1 MKLSVL
7 PWWISVCFLAA
18 AGQTVL
24 AQHALKFIE
33 NKNQWPTDV
42 HFASRVPGGRLFV
55 KPGQFEITLLDQ
67 PDDHHHKAEFRNSVS
82 EVHGR
87 IAAEGSGLVSGHTLH
102 INFIGSDETSVPKP
116 FGLFDTYYN
125 FFLGNNPAAW
135 APRAAAYAGITYPS
149 IYDGVDLK
157 ITSAQQH
164 LKYDFIV
171 EPGGDPAAISMQ
183 YCGAEKLMLE
193 NGNLIIQTS
202 VGTLVE
208 KRPYVYQL
216 IDGKKVEVVSRYQL
230 LNDIVQFDFPAGYDS
245 CYELVIDPLLIFSTF
260 SGSTADNWGSTA
272 TPGEHGNLYSS
283 GIMRSAL
290 GGTFPATPGAFQ
302 TTYGGGYDVALLKY
316 DSTGSRLLYA
326 SYLGGSSNETPHSMV
341 MDGNGDLLV
350 FGTTSSL
357 NFPVTPGVVGPTFNG
372 GFDVFSDVIERYPN
386 GSDMFVARISAA
398 GDVLKACTYLGG
410 SSNDGLNTW
419 PGGPLTRNYGDEMR
433 GDIIT
438 DSDGNVY
445 ISSVTS
451 SANFPIVN
459 GFSIVYNGGGTDAVL
474 AKLNPELTQIEWS
487 TFIGGIGFD
496 AAYTIKFDSLGNIY
510 TGGGTTSA
518 NFPIIPGAY
527 QSTYSGNTDGWM
539 ALINASGTAV
549 LRSTFTGTNQYDQ
562 IYFLDVGTTGDVYVY
577 GQTTGPMPV
586 TPGVYKNPNSG
597 QFVQKLSG
605 DLTSLIFST
614 VFGSGIG
621 IPNISPTAFL
631 VSECNNLYMSGWGG
645 LINSSRGYWP
655 STSRTTGMPVTPD
668 ALQSVTFGSDFYFI
682 VLTEDASELLYASF
696 LGGPQTATH
705 VDGGTSRFD
714 KSGIVY
720 HAVCA
725 GCGGSFDDFPT
736 TPGAWS
742 NTNNSLSCNNAAFK
756 FDLASLRARLQT
768 NRVDFSMPGIAEL
781 CYPDTLRLEN
791 FSTGGEVFEWDL
803 GDGTKFSKT
812 NKESFLHQYQEEGA
826 YLIKL
831 KAIDLN
837 TCTAVDSVQKLV
849 LVYKNDGSAQPD
861 ETICQYTAYQLD
873 AAGGVQYNWVSED
886 GSFQSNLQRPV
897 VNPQDTTK
905 YFVTITD
912 ADGCVKKDT
921 VQINVV
927 PGIDLQMQI
936 EFVTNCFSRPAVRLM
951 NKTVQQPGETYFF
964 DFGDGFTSD
973 SPNAV
978 HSYDADAYYTV
989 KLVGVKD
996 LCVYEESA
1004 QVPVFTLKVPNVI
1017 TPTDS
1022 PGDNDT
1028 FFIQYGNGLQTPGDY
1043 GIPVR
1048 VKVFNRWGRKVFES
1062 IDYQNTWAA
1071 EDLDSGVYFYEVKIG
1086 DQAVCK
1092 SWLHV
1097 IK

>member
-1 MKLSVL
+1 MAKRLWIIAWCMMLSGR
-7 PWWISVCFLAA
+7 AA
-18 AGQTVL
+18 L
-24 AQHALKFIE
+24 AQPGLTFIE
-33 NKNQWPTDV
+33 NKNQWPCEIDY
-42 HFASRVPGGRLFV
+42 AARVPGGRLFV
-55 KPGQFEITLLDQ
+55 KPGQFEITLLEER
-67 PDDHHHKAEFRNSVS
+67 PGHHDESHPIINEADGKPVLSEMSVLNGH
-82 EVHGR
+82 VLQ
-87 IAAEGSGLVSGHTLH
+87 INWLNTNPAAEVRP
-102 INFIGSDETSVPKP
+102 IKP
-116 FGLFDTYYN
+116 VTEYYN
-125 FFLGNNPAAW
+125 FFLGNDPARW
-135 APRAAAYAGITYPS
+135 ASNATAYQGLMYASVYSGI
-149 IYDGVDLK
+149 DLRISSVHK
-157 ITSAQQH
+157 D

-171 EPGGDPAAISMQ
+171 DPGADPSQIQLQ
-183 YCGAEKLMLE
+183 YCGADQLILE
-193 NGNLIIQTS
+193 NGNLIIKTS
-202 VGTLVE
+202 VGTLIE
-208 KRPYVYQL
+208 KQPYVYQL
-216 IDGKKVEVVSRYQL
+216 IGGQQIMVASRYVL
-230 LNDIVQFDFPAGYDS
+230 TDDRLQFYFPNGYDS

-272 TPGEHGNLYSS
+272 TPGENGNLYSS
-283 GIMRSAL
+283 GIMRGAL

-316 DSTGSRLLYA
+316 DSTGSQLLYA

-341 MDGNGDLLV
+341 MDSNGDLLV

-357 NFPVTPGVVGPTFNG
+357 NFPVTPDVVGPAFHG
-372 GFDVFSDVIERYPN
+372 GMDVFSDVIERYPN

-398 GDVLKACTYLGG
+398 GNQLKACTYLGG

-438 DSDGNVY
+438 DKQGNVY
-445 ISSVTS
+445 ISSVSS

-459 GFSIVYNGGGTDAVL
+459 GFSPVYNGGGTDAVL
-474 AKLNPELTQIEWS
+474 IKLNPGLSQIEWS
-487 TFIGGIGFD
+487 TFIGGNGFD
-496 AAYTIKFDSLGNIY
+496 ASYTIKFDSLGNIY
-510 TGGGTTSA
+510 TGGGTTST
-518 NFPIIPGAY
+518 NFPITPGAY
-527 QSTYSGNTDGWM
+527 QATYAGNTDGWM
-539 ALINASGTAV
+539 ALIDSTGTAL

-562 IYFLDVGTTGDVYVY
+562 IYFLDVSTTGNVYVY
-577 GQTTGPMPV
+577 GQTTGAMPV
-586 TPGVYKNPNSG
+586 TPGVYKNLNSG
-597 QFVQKLSG
+597 QFVQKFSG
-605 DLTSLIFST
+605 DLTTLGFST

-655 STSRTTGMPVTPD
+655 ATSRTTGMPVTPD
-668 ALQSVTFGSDFYFI
+668 ALQPTTFGSDFYFI
-682 VLTEDASELLYASF
+682 VLTEDASELLYATF

-714 KSGIVY
+714 KTGIVY

-768 NRVDFSMPGIAEL
+768 NTVDFSMPGIAEL

-791 FSTGGEVFEWDL
+791 FSTGGEFFEWDL
-803 GDGTKFSKT
+803 GDGTKLTKT

-849 LVYKNDGSAQPD
+849 MVFKNDGFAQD
-861 ETICQYTAYQLD
+861 DTAICQYTPYQLT
-873 AAGGVQYNWVSED
+873 ATGGIQYQWVSED
-886 GSFQSNLQRPV
+886 GVFQSNQQRPT
-897 VNPQDTTK
+897 VNPQDTTR
-905 YFVTITD
+905 YMVTITD
-912 ADGCVKKDT
+912 GDGCVKTDT
-921 VQINVV
+921 VQVNVV
-927 PGIDLQMQI
+927 PGIDLEMQY
-936 EFVTNCFSRPAVRLM
+936 EFVTNCFSRTAVRLI
-951 NKTVQQPGETYFF
+951 NKTKQQAGETYLF

-973 SPNAV
+973 LSNTV
-978 HSYDADAYYTV
+978 HEYTADGVYTV
-989 KLVGVKD
+989 KLVGVKEF
-996 LCVYEESA
+996 CVYEETA
-1004 QVPVFTLKVPNVI
+1004 TLPVFTLKVPNVI
-1017 TPTDS
+1017 TPEDS

-1028 FFIQYGNGLQTPGDY
+1028 FFIQYGSEFQSPADF

-1048 VKVFNRWGRKVFES
+1048 VKVFNRWGRNVFES
-1062 IDYQNTWAA
+1062 DDYQYNWAA
-1071 EDLDSGVYFYEVKIG
+1071 KGLDSGVYFYEVKIG
-1086 DQAVCK
+1086 NYATCK
-1092 SWLHV
+1092 SWVHV

>member
-1 MKLSVL
+1 MRATRLWVILGYLFLSG
-7 PWWISVCFLAA
+7 F
-18 AGQTVL
+18 GVL
-24 AQHALKFIE
+24 AQSSLKFIE
-33 NKNQWPTDV
+33 NGKQWPAGVD
-42 HFASRVPGGRLFV
+42 FGARVPGGRLFI
-55 KPGQFEITLLDQ
+55 KPNQFEITLLSEEDNHKHTDVVHSGLSEANGRPS
-67 PDDHHHKAEFRNSVS
+67 PDDANLVNGHV
-82 EVHGR
+82 VH
-87 IAAEGSGLVSGHTLH
+87 ITLL
-102 INFIGSDETSVPKP
+102 GADETAAPQP
-116 FGLFDTYYN
+116 FGLSKEYFN
-125 FFLGNNPAAW
+125 FFLGND
-135 APRAAAYAGITYPS
+135 RASWTTRAKGYSGITYPE
-149 IYDGVDLK
+149 IYKGIDLK
-157 ITSAQQH
+157 ITSVQQH

-171 EPGGDPAAISMQ
+171 EPGADPSQLLLQ
-183 YCGAEKLMLE
+183 YCGADALTLD
-193 NGNLIIQTS
+193 NGNLIIKTS
-202 VGTLVE
+202 VGTVIE
-208 KRPYVYQL
+208 KKPYTYQV
-216 IDGKKVEVVSRYQL
+216 IKGRQVEVASRYRL
-230 LNDIVQFDFPAGYDS
+230 MNDVLHIEFPAGYDS

-272 TPGEHGNLYSS
+272 TPGENGNLYSS
-283 GIMRSAL
+283 GIMRGAL

-302 TTYGGGYDVALLKY
+302 TTYAGGYDVALLKY
-316 DSTGSRLLYA
+316 DSTGSQLLYA

-357 NFPVTPGVVGPTFNG
+357 NFPVTPGVVSPSFNG

-386 GSDMFVARISAA
+386 GSDMFVARISPD
-398 GDVLKACTYLGG
+398 GDELKACTYLGG

-438 DSDGNVY
+438 DQHGNVY

-459 GFSIVYNGGGTDAVL
+459 GFSPVYNGGGTDAVL
-474 AKLNPELTQIEWS
+474 IKLNPELSQIKWS
-487 TFIGGIGFD
+487 TFIGGNGFD
-496 AAYTIKFDSLGNIY
+496 ASYTVKFDSLGNIY
-510 TGGGTTSA
+510 VGGGTTSA
-518 NFPIIPGAY
+518 NFPVSPGAY
-527 QSTYSGNTDGWM
+527 QTAYAGNTDGWM
-539 ALINASGTAV
+539 ALIDSTGTFMHY
-549 LRSTFTGTNQYDQ
+549 STFTGTDQYDQ

-577 GQTTGPMPV
+577 GQTTGTMPV

-605 DLTSLIFST
+605 DLSSLIFST

-668 ALQSVTFGSDFYFI
+668 ALQSTTFGSDFYFI

-696 LGGPQTATH
+696 LGGPQTLTH

-768 NRVDFSMPGIAEL
+768 NTVDFSMPGIAEL

-791 FSTGGEVFEWDL
+791 FSTGGEFFEWDL
-803 GDGTKFSKT
+803 GDGTKLIKT

-837 TCTAVDSVQKLV
+837 TCTAVDSAQKLV
-849 LVYKNDGSAQPD
+849 MVYKNDGFAQED
-861 ETICQYTAYQLD
+861 VTICQYTPYQLN
-873 AAGGVQYNWVSED
+873 ASGGAQYHWVSED
-886 GSFQSNLQRPV
+886 GLFESNLHRPT
-897 VNPQDTTK
+897 VNPQDTTR
-905 YFVTITD
+905 YIVTITD
-912 ADGCVKKDT
+912 GDGCVKTDT

-927 PGIDLQMQI
+927 PGIDLKMQY
-936 EFVTNCFSRPAVRLM
+936 EYVTNCFSRPAVRLI
-951 NKTVQQPGETYFF
+951 NTTIQQPEETYFF

-973 SPNAV
+973 LTNVV
-978 HSYDADAYYTV
+978 HSYDADGVYNV
-989 KLVGVKD
+989 KLVGVKEF
-996 LCVYEESA
+996 CVYEQTA
-1004 QVPVFTLKVPNVI
+1004 TVPIFTIKVPNVI
-1017 TPTDS
+1017 TPADS

-1028 FFIQYGNGLQTPGDY
+1028 FFIQYGEALQSPGDF

-1048 VKVFNRWGRKVFES
+1048 LKVFNRWGRNVFAS
-1062 IDYQNTWAA
+1062 DDYQNTWAA
-1071 EDLDSGVYFYEVKIG
+1071 KDLDSGIYFYEVKIG
-1086 DQAVCK
+1086 TYATCK
-1092 SWLHV
+1092 SWVHV